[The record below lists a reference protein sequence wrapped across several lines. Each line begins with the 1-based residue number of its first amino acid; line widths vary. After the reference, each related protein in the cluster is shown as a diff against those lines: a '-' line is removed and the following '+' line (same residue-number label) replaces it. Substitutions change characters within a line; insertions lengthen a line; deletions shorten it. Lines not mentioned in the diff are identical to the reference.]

1 MDQRREE
8 GFGMEA
14 REEENVDEKAALEA
28 KDTER
33 RHGSGTEH

>member
-1 MDQRREE
+1 
-8 GFGMEA
+8 MEA